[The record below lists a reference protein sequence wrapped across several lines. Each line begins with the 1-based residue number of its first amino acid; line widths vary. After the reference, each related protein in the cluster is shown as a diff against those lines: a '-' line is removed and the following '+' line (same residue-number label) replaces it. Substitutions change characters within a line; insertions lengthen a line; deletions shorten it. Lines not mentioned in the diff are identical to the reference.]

1 MTSSHI
7 IFLNIKPARA
17 SILSCY
23 WLRCGLSTLLF
34 SSLIRLL
41 IAFEWPREFGASDTV
56 RGVGFALLFGGV
68 YFCAMQ

>member
-1 MTSSHI
+1 MTSSHV
-7 IFLNIKPARA
+7 IFLNIKPAKA

-23 WLRCGLSTLLF
+23 WLRCGLSPLLF